1 MKQKLTLVLFLI
13 AISSVMFFVS
23 PFSPFSPYSPQEVLA
38 LSPAP
43 QSLKRV
49 ADFYFDVGADDVRN
63 YGHVNKFGNNGDV
76 DQAEED
82 IWDGGGV
89 WDEPTAS
96 QVYTFTSTS
105 GDDASPDG
113 TGARTIEIFG
123 LDSDGLLASE
133 TLALTGTGEVTA
145 TNQYSMM
152 HRLIVRTAGSGG
164 ENAGTIT
171 ANANTDGTVTAQ
183 ITIGN
188 NQTLMAIYKVS
199 AIDNGCLIGF
209 YVGMNRAS
217 PNNGLVDIFLKVK
230 PPGEVWQVKQVNG
243 LMATGTTAFQ
253 HIYNPPKC
261 FDPLTIIKM
270 SAIGQT
276 DSNDI
281 SAGFDLVLH
290 PN

>member
-1 MKQKLTLVLFLI
+1 MKQKQKKFIFILATAILTITFAILVSI
-13 AISSVMFFVS
+13 QQDRSS
-23 PFSPFSPYSPQEVLA
+23 PALA

-63 YGHVNKFGNNGDV
+63 FGHVNKFGNNVDV

-243 LMATGTTAFQ
+243 LMSTGTTAFQ